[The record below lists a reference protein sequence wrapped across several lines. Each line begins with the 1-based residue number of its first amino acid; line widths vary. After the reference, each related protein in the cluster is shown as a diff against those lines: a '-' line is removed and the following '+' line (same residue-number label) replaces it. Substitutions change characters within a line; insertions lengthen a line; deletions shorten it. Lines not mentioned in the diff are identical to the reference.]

1 MYYKTITLN
10 LEKMEMN
17 MEMKLTEHFTLEEMC
32 RSETARRQ
40 GLPNVPQECHVRK
53 LQNLCRQVL
62 EPTRHHFG
70 VPLRVT
76 SGYRCEAVNRMVG
89 GVPNSQHRQ
98 GEAAD
103 FVPLK
108 PDGPTLREMT
118 TKNFPLR
125 ALERGMDWLRRHVFH
140 ITDDCS
146 QIEDILA
153 TASQLVRREQV
164 RVLLLDPF
172 NYIDLPVLSGAN
184 DTQKISYVLR
194 NIVEFAHRH
203 NVLVILVAHPKK
215 PQEERR
221 KGRMGDMPS
230 LYDIAGSADFYN
242 KCDYGIIVQRSNALT
257 FVHVLKVRFRHLGQ
271 LGVRAFTYNTAS
283 GRFSGTDE
291 VRSPSSGE
299 VIQYTP
305 LSHDESDWTTEQWTE
320 GSLV

>member
-108 PDGPTLREMT
+108 PDGPTLREIWEWMRVNVQYDQLILEHVKGKRWIHVSCRLDL
-118 TKNFPLR
+118 TKN
-125 ALERGMDWLRRHVFH
+125 RRQAFE
-140 ITDDCS
+140 I
-146 QIEDILA
+146 
-153 TASQLVRREQV
+153 
-164 RVLLLDPF
+164 
-172 NYIDLPVLSGAN
+172 
-184 DTQKISYVLR
+184 
-194 NIVEFAHRH
+194 
-203 NVLVILVAHPKK
+203 
-215 PQEERR
+215 
-221 KGRMGDMPS
+221 
-230 LYDIAGSADFYN
+230 N
-242 KCDYGIIVQRSNALT
+242 K
-257 FVHVLKVRFRHLGQ
+257 
-271 LGVRAFTYNTAS
+271 
-283 GRFSGTDE
+283 
-291 VRSPSSGE
+291 
-299 VIQYTP
+299 
-305 LSHDESDWTTEQWTE
+305 
-320 GSLV
+320 